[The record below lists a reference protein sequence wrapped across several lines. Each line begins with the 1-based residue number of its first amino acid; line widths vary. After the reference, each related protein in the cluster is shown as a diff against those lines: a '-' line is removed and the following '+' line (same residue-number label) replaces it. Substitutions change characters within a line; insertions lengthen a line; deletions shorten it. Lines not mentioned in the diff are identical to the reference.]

1 MEKENKKRKKNFLF
15 LLFLLIFIYSL
26 VSFFIVSIGYRSID
40 MAYDLLGKS
49 KVIIEKEIEIV
60 PPVVSGDEIGEGD
73 SLVRVEIDWSK
84 HSMVSRYW
92 INIENND
99 VINYPIVQSWD
110 NDHYLSH
117 MPDGTKSKAGSIFI
131 DYRNNEFNDRHT
143 ILYGHNL
150 KNGSMFS
157 SIRNYQEEDYAND
170 HRYIYITNR
179 KGETSI
185 YYVFSC
191 YLTDARGENGH
202 NAYEVSFNAN
212 NWSKW
217 LQRIQKESLISSKIE
232 IPEDCQILTLS
243 TCMSNNYKYERCVV
257 HAIKVENIQRD

>member
-1 MEKENKKRKKNFLF
+1 MKKEDKKDKKSFLF
-15 LLFLLIFIYSL
+15 LLFLLIFLYSL
-26 VSFFIVSIGYRSID
+26 ISFLVVLIGYKSID
-40 MAYDLLGKS
+40 MAYERLGKS

-60 PPVVSGDEIGEGD
+60 PPIVTNDELLEGE
-73 SLVRVEIDWSK
+73 SLVKVEIDWSN

-99 VINYPIVQSWD
+99 VINYPVVQSWD
-110 NDHYLSH
+110 NEHYLNY

-157 SIRNYQEEDYAND
+157 SIRNYQDEDYANK
-170 HRYIYITNR
+170 HRYVYITNR
-179 KGETSI
+179 KGETSL
-185 YYVFSC
+185 YYIFSC
-191 YLTDARGENGH
+191 YLTDARGKNGH
-202 NAYEVSFNAN
+202 NAYEVSFNN
-212 NWSKW
+212 ENWSKW
-217 LQRIQKESLISSKIE
+217 LKRIQKESLISSNIE

-243 TCMSNNYKYERCVV
+243 TCMSGNYKYERCVV
-257 HAIKVENIQRD
+257 HAIKVENIQQE